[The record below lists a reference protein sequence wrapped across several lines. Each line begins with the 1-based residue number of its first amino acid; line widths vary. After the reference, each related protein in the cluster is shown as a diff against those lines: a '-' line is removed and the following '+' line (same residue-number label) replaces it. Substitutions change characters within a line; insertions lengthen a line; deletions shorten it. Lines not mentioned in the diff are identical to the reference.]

1 MGGEFAIVY
10 TDQYGAKYTTK
21 AMGGHAS
28 AETVEAAL
36 NSLPDQTLEV
46 SVTGTTASG
55 CDEGWEITF
64 TGDQNPGDQ
73 TLLGVLARECQE
85 GCQPRIAGMDD
96 LIRTSTDAEVDAVI
110 TVSCGTAAPPET
122 SAQAEGQLYEC
133 GRRGKCDYATESA
146 NASAVSPTKAVARN
160 LPWHKTKAQHRSLVV
175 GRRRKPCKTT
185 YYTNSIIP
193 GAYISYNNV
202 CV

>member
-1 MGGEFAIVY
+1 MCPKGVDVLDRSGWDDSTCDTPDTDAREVQTICNVASSSGEFAIVY

-21 AMGGHAS
+21 ALDGHAS

-46 SVTGTTASG
+46 SVTGTTASSG
-55 CDEGWEITF
+55 CDEAWEITF

-73 TLLGVLARECQE
+73 TLLGVLARKCEE
-85 GCQPRIAGMDD
+85 GCQPRIAGLDA

-110 TVSCGTAAPPET
+110 TVNYGTAATPET

-133 GRRGKCDYATESA
+133 GRRGKCDYATGVCECFSGFTDESCGTQ
-146 NASAVSPTKAVARN
+146 SALA
-160 LPWHKTKAQHRSLVV
+160 
-175 GRRRKPCKTT
+175 
-185 YYTNSIIP
+185 
-193 GAYISYNNV
+193 
-202 CV
+202 